1 MPRTTV
7 SCPNCRQPI
16 AADITQLFDVGVDPS
31 AKPTLISG
39 SYNLIQCPVCGYT
52 GNVPTPIVYH
62 DTDKELLLTYV
73 PPELGLPRNEQERL
87 IGSLIN
93 QVVNRLPQE
102 KRKGYLL
109 RPQETLTMQG
119 LVERI
124 LEADGITR
132 EMIQEQQKKLNLIQR
147 LLSASADAREEIAK
161 QEDALMDSEF
171 FALISRIGEAAL
183 AGGDQAGAQQLAEL
197 QQSLLL
203 ITTFG
208 RELQEQTQ
216 EIEAAVTSLQE
227 VGEQLTRDKLLD
239 LVVKA
244 PNDTRL
250 RAFVSIARPGMD
262 YEFFRLLSERIE
274 RARGDGRSRLIGI
287 RDKLLQYT
295 QEIDQ
300 QVAQRQASARQML
313 ESILQAGDPVQ
324 ALEQNLAAVDEFF
337 LQELNARLQAARQGG
352 DLEQSAKL
360 QKLVDY
366 VKDLS
371 SAPPEVAFIEELL
384 DVQDDQARRKLL
396 DENRE
401 KVTPELINAL
411 TNIVAQ
417 VEASNDPELA
427 AQIKDLHR
435 QVLRY
440 SMQLNLSG

>member
-1 MPRTTV
+1 MPKTTV

-16 AADITQLFDVGVDPS
+16 PADITQLFDVNEDPS
-31 AKPTLISG
+31 AKATLISG

-52 GNVPTPIVYH
+52 GNIPAPVVYH
-62 DTDKELLLTYV
+62 DPEKELLLTYM

-87 IGSLIN
+87 LGSLIN

-147 LLSASADAREEIAK
+147 LLSASEDARAEIAQ
-161 QEDALMDSEF
+161 QEDALIDGEF
-171 FALISRIGEAAL
+171 FTLISRIAEAAL
-183 AGGDQAGAQQLAEL
+183 ASGDQAGAQQLAQL
-197 QQSLLL
+197 QQTLLP

-208 RELQEQTQ
+208 RELQEQTK
-216 EIEAAVTSLQE
+216 EIEAAVASLQE
-227 VGEQLTRDKLLD
+227 AGDQLTRDKLLD

-250 RAFVSIARPGMD
+250 RAFVSLARPGMD

-274 RARGDGRSRLIGI
+274 RARGDGRARLISV
-287 RDKLLQYT
+287 REKLLQYT

-300 QVAQRQASARQML
+300 QVARRQAAARQAL
-313 ESILQAGDPVQ
+313 EEIIQTADPIQ
-324 ALEQNLAAVDEFF
+324 TLEQNLGAVDEFF
-337 LQELNARLQAARQGG
+337 IQELNASLQAARQEG
-352 DLEQSAKL
+352 DLERSAKL
-360 QKLVDY
+360 QKMVDY
-366 VKDLS
+366 IKSLS
-371 SAPPEVAFIEELL
+371 AAPPEVAFIEELL
-384 DVQDDQARRKLL
+384 DAPNDQARRQLL
-396 DENRE
+396 EENQD

-417 VEASNDPELA
+417 VESSNDLELA
-427 AQIKDLHR
+427 TQIKDLHR

-440 SMQLNLSG
+440 SMQLNLGG

>member
-7 SCPNCRQPI
+7 SCPNCRRPVP
-16 AADITQLFDVGVDPS
+16 ADINQIFDVADDPS
-31 AKPTLISG
+31 AKSTLLSG
-39 SYNLIQCPVCGYT
+39 SYNVIQCPSCGYT
-52 GNVPTPIVYH
+52 GNVPTPVVYH
-62 DTDKELLLTYV
+62 DPEKELLLTYV

-119 LVERI
+119 LVERV

-147 LLSASADAREEIAK
+147 LLSASEDSRQEIAE
-161 QEDALMDSEF
+161 QEDELIDAEF
-171 FALISRIGEAAL
+171 FTLISRIAEAAL
-183 AGGDQAGAQQLAEL
+183 AGGDQAGAQQLAQL
-197 QQSLLL
+197 QQSLLPV
-203 ITTFG
+203 TTFG
-208 RELQEQTQ
+208 RQLQEQTQ
-216 EIEAAVTSLQE
+216 EIEAAVAELQE
-227 VGEQLTRDKLLD
+227 AGDQLTRDKLLD

-250 RAFVSIARPGMD
+250 RAFVSLARPGMD

-274 RARGDGRSRLIGI
+274 RARGDGRARLISI

-300 QVAQRQASARQML
+300 QVAQRQSAAKQML
-313 ESILQAGDPVQ
+313 ESILQADDPVQ

-337 LQELNARLQAARQGG
+337 LQELNTQVQTARQEG
-352 DLEQSAKL
+352 DLQRSAKL
-360 QKLVDY
+360 QELLDF
-366 VKDLS
+366 VKSLS

-384 DVQDDQARRKLL
+384 DAPDEPARRQLL
-396 DENRE
+396 DENKE
-401 KVTPELINAL
+401 QVTPELINAL

-417 VEASNDPELA
+417 VEANNDPELA

-440 SMQLNLSG
+440 SMQLNLGG